1 MSGNS
6 FTDSLSGFGLWVWLF
21 MVAAGFIGSLLFPV
35 LYHVGS
41 HGAWRRTEM
50 GRHLMAF
57 SLAVGY
63 ALLALLL
70 RITFGDYPGRAVVNY
85 SAILALVGVTWWRSI
100 LYIRTSRQEK
110 RRDDRELV

>member
-1 MSGNS
+1 MNS
-6 FTDSLSGFGLWVWLF
+6 WTDSLSGPLLWAWWAL
-21 MVAAGFIGSLLFPV
+21 VALGFVGSIAFPV
-35 LYHVGS
+35 LYHRGS

-57 SLAVGY
+57 SVAVGY

-70 RITFGDYPGRAVVNY
+70 RITFGDYPGRGFVNY
-85 SAILALVGVTWWRSI
+85 SSILGLVGVTWWRSI
-100 LYIRTSRQEK
+100 LYIRTTRQDR